1 MPLCVAKG
9 VMEARQIRSL
19 ENLVPG
25 KYGILEPGPDC
36 PLVAPEALDLALVPC
51 STGSRSGRRLGY
63 GGGYY
68 DRFLPRTTCPK
79 ALLCRGRLVREDIPT
94 EDHDQLM
101 DFLVTEEGLTSCR

>member
-1 MPLCVAKG
+1 MRTRSKTREPLRRKQR
-9 VMEARQIRSL
+9 EQ
-19 ENLVPG
+19 E
-25 KYGILEPGPDC
+25 
-36 PLVAPEALDLALVPC
+36 
-51 STGSRSGRRLGY
+51 RLGY